1 MSANVSYMA
10 SGHGLVPW
18 HKTNYTTVEGTMT
31 SEEAL
36 HLAKLDFDVLQEP
49 VFDGLGYPVEGY
61 RLNFKSDDRT
71 LLGLVSDKYKVIQNR
86 EAFAFTDALIGP
98 SCRYE
103 TAGSLNNYRTTWL
116 LAQLEPKKIMGDDYN
131 NFLCF
136 MNSFDGSSAVKVCVT
151 PIRVVC
157 QNTLNLALTKAKRT
171 FSMRHTSKIQGRLNE
186 AAETLKL
193 SEEYIVEVQDK
204 YEELAKKKVTASM
217 FDKFLQQLF
226 PVENPS
232 MEKSQQKRRDA
243 VASCYEVDDLA
254 NFHGTAF
261 GLINAV
267 SDMAAHSQPLRMSDA
282 TYGNLFQK
290 VMEGHPYLDK
300 AMALVEAM

>member
-1 MSANVSYMA
+1 
-10 SGHGLVPW
+10 
-18 HKTNYTTVEGTMT
+18 
-31 SEEAL
+31 
-36 HLAKLDFDVLQEP
+36 
-49 VFDGLGYPVEGY
+49 
-61 RLNFKSDDRT
+61 
-71 LLGLVSDKYKVIQNR
+71 
-86 EAFAFTDALIGP
+86 
-98 SCRYE
+98 
-103 TAGSLNNYRTTWL
+103 
-116 LAQLEPKKIMGDDYN
+116 
-131 NFLCF
+131 
-136 MNSFDGSSAVKVCVT
+136 
-151 PIRVVC
+151 
-157 QNTLNLALTKAKRT
+157 
-171 FSMRHTSKIQGRLNE
+171 
-186 AAETLKL
+186 
-193 SEEYIVEVQDK
+193 
-204 YEELAKKKVTASM
+204 M